1 MHTAKDSFAPPSSPK
16 HGIVAFVAVFI
27 LSLFTSA
34 AAADSQSPLITPGFS
49 DNQTFETLRDLF
61 VTVTDNE
68 DASPDLPSILL
79 AGEGVETPE
88 SLNAIF
94 PLACPS
100 GYTEMDGQCLQEL
113 NEPPVWACPDGFT
126 KSGTECTKRVVVQE
140 SPSKSCP
147 LGYIADT
154 GSDPTDAL
162 KECVKYET
170 APATLTCSDYSQ
182 PLTLI
187 GGTCYVIMDP
197 EFEPSDAD
205 ALNHKPR
212 HMNPEMSGLNSFWQ
226 LDSFL
231 SPVDNT
237 YYLPPS
243 TLDRDGYDAPHGNTY
258 YGFGTQWLIPRN
270 SDSQCPAQVTVK
282 AGSPDV
288 TLPTVDTAK
297 VGLSDTLGDGCML
310 VKFVSPKAPTC
321 KYDSYVYNEAEGL
334 CLFEPKYSQGR
345 PIKKCPEPDLATGSV
360 YGAIHTLYV
369 DGYNGA
375 RRSHS
380 TYTGVH
386 NPPADKCWRLA
397 DTDAEVKCPEG
408 STFDSGSDQCVT
420 TDTSAQVESCE
431 PGFNLENGV
440 CSNTTITQKVRSN
453 TAQIDLPVLAPGQYS
468 LAMTAEDESG
478 NTASKN
484 LSFTYRPRG
493 FNLDNG
499 STTLRMPAVALALSR
514 LDGTPA
520 LVTDVLTDGGQV
532 LTGSHPVYATLVG
545 DSEIPLM
552 VEGTLVE
559 QGKTVEVVGS
569 FDMDAT
575 GGRLELNVAPYYE
588 GVQGDSS
595 LMLTVGE
602 SGSLVSVFDVKTWTF
617 QPSMT
622 ITPTDPIALF
632 GQMDIR
638 ATGAGCTPVATR
650 EKAMQY
656 DVFDAPACYIRWN
669 QVPAGLSSES
679 GIPSLTGVLDNAGE
693 QTAGFEAVLVEPNG
707 FETVIGSYSETFSAL
722 DFYGSIGF
730 KMTGNEK
737 PVLAG
742 VDEQSYSVSQSEG
755 PSCLPAATEEE
766 ALSLIG
772 GQSLVCFIEWVN
784 PPSSMD
790 PIKVQGAPALRGAVP
805 EIGENVL
812 TWRVNLFDSGGQKV
826 VVNEQSATVI
836 GEEPE
841 TPNVV
846 ITADSTYETESGSVL
861 NLASPNS
868 SYDAFVAVTGA
879 DAPMSVQML
888 VDGVEVYNEV
898 HESRFGDTNRVTV
911 PLALP
916 DANLWDSQN
925 LEVRVAYETMPGYT
939 SDVSA
944 EFLTVPSAGI
954 EPELDS
960 RYLEAVNTGSSPLT
974 IKMTG
979 RNGDPYDMATMGQWQ
994 ARLVKEVGFQR
1005 YEPVTDFVTLTGA
1018 ETTSNLNFNEMMEP
1032 GEVARIMVEAQL
1044 ISPIPEYQ
1052 RTAMSR
1058 YPTSIALLDGSAIE
1072 GSVQA
1077 TRMSG
1082 SAPVRGIFT
1091 LALDDRDT
1099 RDAIE
1104 SVVWEV
1110 SSDGGATWVVQEEGV
1125 RGQQLRRSFDT
1136 GDYLVRTKTVNKHTG
1151 VEFITEPLIVTA
1163 YTRPDIEID
1172 APSTAFIGATV
1183 SLTGELRDDNGNLL
1197 DPEDFFLEWST
1208 DNGETYE
1215 AGGPS
1220 ISLQSNERTDVR
1232 VILRARDKRAPEDD
1246 YRAYAQSRAP
1256 LAFRDVRPPRVYIRG
1271 TRAAEVGEQITL
1283 TARVS
1288 SPYLRMAEEVKGYWV
1303 LPDGSTSTAPELT
1316 MTAPRLP
1323 EGEDYLYVD
1332 YVAWVDGY
1340 REQGAEITRS
1350 HRMRFW
1356 EYRFPEFRIEA
1367 RQTADVA
1374 PVEISAY
1381 VRPLGYT
1388 GTLDD
1393 PQYEWVIPDGVEVT
1407 WDRSGRAR
1415 VMKIEQA
1422 GTYTL
1427 QAKVTDARGNE
1438 SITTR
1443 TFDIGVPEPL
1453 SVDMEVRGR
1462 TALRAPYEI
1471 LVRPIIT
1478 GGHPRD
1484 YYEDYVYEVDGEILE
1499 DTSRYGRVTLP
1510 EGEHTVKL
1518 SVTTRMGERSSG
1530 SVTLNV
1536 PPNTPPTCELTHWE
1550 SYGSWRLNADCSDV
1564 DGRVMEYLWEFDG
1577 EPAAISSSRI
1587 SVPSSIFNGKPEID
1601 ASLKALDDSAEF
1613 SPEVK
1618 VRLQNLN
1625 P

>member
-1 MHTAKDSFAPPSSPK
+1 M
-16 HGIVAFVAVFI
+16 
-27 LSLFTSA
+27 
-34 AAADSQSPLITPGFS
+34 
-49 DNQTFETLRDLF
+49 DLA
-61 VTVTDNE
+61 E
-68 DASPDLPSILL
+68 
-79 AGEGVETPE
+79 
-88 SLNAIF
+88 
-94 PLACPS
+94 
-100 GYTEMDGQCLQEL
+100 
-113 NEPPVWACPDGFT
+113 
-126 KSGTECTKRVVVQE
+126 
-140 SPSKSCP
+140 
-147 LGYIADT
+147 
-154 GSDPTDAL
+154 
-162 KECVKYET
+162 
-170 APATLTCSDYSQ
+170 
-182 PLTLI
+182 
-187 GGTCYVIMDP
+187 
-197 EFEPSDAD
+197 
-205 ALNHKPR
+205 
-212 HMNPEMSGLNSFWQ
+212 
-226 LDSFL
+226 
-231 SPVDNT
+231 
-237 YYLPPS
+237 
-243 TLDRDGYDAPHGNTY
+243 
-258 YGFGTQWLIPRN
+258 
-270 SDSQCPAQVTVK
+270 
-282 AGSPDV
+282 
-288 TLPTVDTAK
+288 

-310 VKFVSPKAPTC
+310 VKYPRSQTGSC
-321 KYDSYVYNEAEGL
+321 SDSDFIYNEEHDL
-334 CLFEPKYSQGR
+334 CLDAPGSIYANPR
-345 PIKKCPEPDLATGSV
+345 TICPEPDLTTGTKYSNGNYLYLTGSW
-360 YGAIHTLYV
+360 Y
-369 DGYNGA
+369 DGTRAHN
-375 RRSHS
+375 
-380 TYTGVH
+380 TFTGQSS
-386 NPPADKCWRLA
+386 PDSGMCWRL
-397 DTDAEVKCPEG
+397 TDVDGVASCPDG
-408 STFDSGSDQCVT
+408 STFDSGTNECVT
-420 TDTSAQVESCE
+420 TDVSSQVQDCD
-431 PGFNLENGV
+431 PGFTLENGL
-440 CSNTTITQKVRSN
+440 CSKETTAQKVRSN
-453 TAQIDLPVLAPGQYS
+453 TALVDLPVLSPGEYS
-468 LAMTAEDESG
+468 LSLTAVDDAG
-478 NTASKN
+478 NSASKN
-484 LSFTYRPRG
+484 LSFIYRPRG
-493 FNLDNG
+493 FTLDNG
-499 STTLRMPAVALALSR
+499 STTLRMPAVSLALSR
-514 LDGTPA
+514 LDGSPA
-520 LVTDVLTDGGQV
+520 LVTDVLTESGQV

-552 VEGTLVE
+552 VDGTLVE
-559 QGKTVEVVGS
+559 QGKTVEVAGS

-588 GVQGDSS
+588 GVQGNSS

-622 ITPTDPIALF
+622 VNPTDPIALF

-638 ATGAGCTPVATR
+638 AAGAGCTPVATR

-669 QVPAGLSSES
+669 QVPAGLQSES

-707 FETVIGSYSETFSAL
+707 IETVVGTYSETFSAV
-722 DFYGSIGF
+722 DFYGSISF

-742 VDEQSYSVSQSEG
+742 VDERSYSVSQSEG

-766 ALSLIG
+766 ALSLTG

-812 TWRVNLFDSGGQKV
+812 SWRVNLFDSGGQKV

-846 ITADSTYETESGSVL
+846 ITADATYETESGNVL

-916 DANLWDSQN
+916 DADLWDSQN

-954 EPELDS
+954 EPQLDS

-974 IKMTG
+974 ITMTG

-1052 RTAMSR
+1052 RTTMSR

-1091 LALDDRDT
+1091 LALDDRDA
-1099 RDAIE
+1099 RDALE
-1104 SVVWEV
+1104 SVTWEV
-1110 SSDGGATWVVQEEGV
+1110 SSDGGTTWEIQEEGV
-1125 RGQQLRRSFDT
+1125 RGHQLRRSFDT
-1136 GDYLVRTKTVNKHTG
+1136 GDYLLRTKTVNKHTG
-1151 VEFITEPLIVTA
+1151 EEFITDPLRVTA
-1163 YTRPDIEID
+1163 YTRPDIDIA
-1172 APSTAFIGATV
+1172 APASAFIGSNV
-1183 SLTGELRDDNGNLL
+1183 SLSADLKDDDGNLL
-1197 DPEDFFLEWST
+1197 NPEDFILEWST
-1208 DNGETYE
+1208 DNGETFE
-1215 AGGPS
+1215 VGGPS
-1220 ISLQSNERTDVR
+1220 ISLTSSERTDIR
-1232 VILRARDKRAPEDD
+1232 VILRARDKRAPEED
-1246 YRAYAQSRAP
+1246 YRAFAQARAP
-1256 LAFRDVRPPRVYIRG
+1256 LAFRAVKPPRVYIRG
-1271 TRAAEVGEQITL
+1271 TRAAEVGQEVTL
-1283 TARVS
+1283 KASVS
-1288 SPYLRMAEEVKGYWV
+1288 APYLRMADDVKGYWV
-1303 LPDGSTSTAPELT
+1303 LPDGTTSDAEELT

-1356 EYRFPEFRIEA
+1356 EYKFPEFRIEA

-1381 VRPLGYT
+1381 VRPLGFT
-1388 GTLDD
+1388 GTLAD
-1393 PQYEWVIPDGVEVT
+1393 PQYEWTIPDGVEIT
-1407 WDRSGRAR
+1407 WDRTARAR
-1415 VMKIEQA
+1415 VMKIEQP

-1427 QAKVTDARGNE
+1427 QAKVTDSRGNE
-1438 SITTR
+1438 AITTR
-1443 TFDIGVPEPL
+1443 TFNIGVPEPL

-1484 YYEDYVYEVDGEILE
+1484 YYEDYVYVVDGQPLE
-1499 DTSRYGRVTLP
+1499 STSRYGRMTLP
-1510 EGEHTVKL
+1510 EGQHTVKL
-1518 SVTTRMGERSSG
+1518 NVTTRMGEKASG
-1530 SVTLNV
+1530 SFSLDV
-1536 PPNTPPTCELTHWE
+1536 PPNQPPTCELSHWE

-1577 EPAAISSSRI
+1577 EQAAISSSRI
-1587 SVPSSIFNGKPEID
+1587 SVPSSIFNGKPAID
-1601 ASLKALDDSAEF
+1601 AILRARDDSDDF
-1613 SPEVK
+1613 SPEVQ